1 MEKVRVGIIG
11 CGFTIGIAM
20 AHVEGYKRVPDAELV
35 AMYDKIPGRAAKFI
49 ELHKIEGVKAV
60 DDLEEF
66 YSMVDAVSV
75 CTPNFEHANLA
86 IDAMNHGKHV
96 IVEKPFSVN
105 YEDGMRALEESKK
118 HPDLV
123 AMTVFNY
130 REQVEVQQMKR
141 IIDSGI
147 LGKIISVRHIGG
159 GGRMWDGERVF
170 LEWRMQEKTSGTG
183 SMADFGVHMLDLTD
197 YLLHDKIGD
206 YVKFNGMTSTLVKE
220 RYVIDENDVMGG
232 KKGDEKAPVTNDDV
246 ATFSAVT
253 ESGTLVTFE
262 TGRLVGSMQMFEI
275 AGDQGIVLRNNTL
288 IPMGKIGLFDRSKPV
303 APGAR
308 RMPGFDIID
317 IDADI
322 LESRKG
328 AGMLGHDGVLGE
340 FIHCIKTGEKPV
352 RDFRHGLY
360 IQKLID
366 NFSKAAKTGETVE
379 EKVTEAEIK

>member
-1 MEKVRVGIIG
+1 MEKVRVGIMG

-20 AHVEGYKRVPDAELV
+20 AHVEGYKRVPNAELV
-35 AMYDKIPGRAAKFI
+35 AMYDKIPGRAAKFMEI
-49 ELHKIEGVKAV
+49 HKIEGVKAC
-60 DDLEEF
+60 DSLEEF
-66 YSMVDAVSV
+66 YAMVDAVSV
-75 CTPNFEHANLA
+75 CTPNFEHANMA
-86 IDAMNHGKHV
+86 IDALEHGKHV
-96 IVEKPFSVN
+96 IVEKPFSLS
-105 YEDGMRALEESKK
+105 YEDGLRALKAHK
-118 HPDLV
+118 DHPDLV

-130 REQVEVQQMKR
+130 REQVEVQMFKR
-141 IIDSGI
+141 IIDSGK

-159 GGRMWDGERVF
+159 GGRMWDAENVY

-206 YVKFNGMTSTLVKE
+206 YTEFNGMTSTLVKE
-220 RYVIDENDVMGG
+220 RYVIDPNDVMGG
-232 KKGDEKAPVTNDDV
+232 KAGDEKAPVTNDDV

-262 TGRLVGSMQMFEI
+262 TGRLVGSMQMFEV
-275 AGDQGIVLRNNTL
+275 AGDMGIVLRNNTL
-288 IPMGKIGLFDRSKPV
+288 LPPVKIAFFDRATAK
-303 APGAR
+303 G
-308 RMPGFDIID
+308 RMPKMEVID

-322 LESRKG
+322 MESRKG

-340 FIHCIKTGEKPV
+340 FVDCILTGKKPV

-366 NFSKAAKTGETVE
+366 NFSKAAKTGVTVKETVS
-379 EKVTEAEIK
+379 EKNIGCEI

>member
-1 MEKVRVGIIG
+1 MEKVKVGIMG

-20 AHVEGYKRVPDAELV
+20 AHVEGYKRVPNAELV
-35 AMYDKIPGRAAKFI
+35 AMYDKIPGRAAKFMEI
-49 ELHKIEGVKAV
+49 HKIEGVKAC

-66 YSMVDAVSV
+66 YAMVDAVSV
-75 CTPNFEHANLA
+75 CTPNFEHANMA
-86 IDAMNHGKHV
+86 IDAMEHGKHV
-96 IVEKPFSVN
+96 IVEKPFSLS
-105 YEDGMRALEESKK
+105 YEDGLRALKAHK
-118 HPDLV
+118 DHPDLV

-130 REQVEVQQMKR
+130 REQAEVQMFKR
-141 IIDSGI
+141 IIDSGK

-159 GGRMWDGERVF
+159 GGRMWDGEHVF

-197 YLLHDKIGD
+197 YLLHDRIGD
-206 YVKFNGMTSTLVKE
+206 YTEFNGMTSTLVKE
-220 RYVIDENDVMGG
+220 RYVIDPKDVMGG
-232 KKGDEKAPVTNDDV
+232 KLGDEKAPVTNDDV
-246 ATFSAVT
+246 ATFSAVS

-275 AGDQGIVLRNNTL
+275 AGDMGIVLRNNTL
-288 IPMGKIGLFDRSKPV
+288 LPPGKIAFFDRANSTGRFPKMEV
-303 APGAR
+303 
-308 RMPGFDIID
+308 ID

-322 LESRKG
+322 MESRKG

-340 FIHCIKTGEKPV
+340 FVDCILTGKAPV

-366 NFSKAAKTGETVE
+366 NFSKAAKTGVTVKETVS
-379 EKVTEAEIK
+379 EKNIGTEI